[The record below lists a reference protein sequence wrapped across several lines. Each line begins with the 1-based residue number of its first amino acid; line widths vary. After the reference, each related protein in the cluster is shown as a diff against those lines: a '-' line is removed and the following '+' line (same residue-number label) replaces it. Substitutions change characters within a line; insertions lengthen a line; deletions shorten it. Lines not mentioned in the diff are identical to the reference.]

1 MYIEEAGT
9 KFSQGLHVEK
19 QVKVAFKKNKNAMWA
34 LLLSLLALITTF
46 QKNYH
51 NNLLVVMSNETVR
64 PYCHG
69 YPLNDSPPF
78 LPGFSSSLKDLSS
91 KGSLRVARI
100 FPMFSINFRSA
111 GKGPCIFLSLSL
123 HLQTNNFMNESCFCC
138 QGQLFQ

>member
-19 QVKVAFKKNKNAMWA
+19 QVKVAFNKNKNTIWA

-78 LPGFSSSLKDLSS
+78 LPGFSLSLKDLSS
-91 KGSLRVARI
+91 KGSLRVSRI

-123 HLQTNNFMNESCFCC
+123 HLQTNNFMNESCLCC

>member
-1 MYIEEAGT
+1 
-9 KFSQGLHVEK
+9 
-19 QVKVAFKKNKNAMWA
+19 
-34 LLLSLLALITTF
+34 
-46 QKNYH
+46 
-51 NNLLVVMSNETVR
+51 MSNETVR

-78 LPGFSSSLKDLSS
+78 LPGFSLSLKDLSS

-123 HLQTNNFMNESCFCC
+123 HLQTNNFMNESCLCC
-138 QGQLFQ
+138 QGQLF